1 VHAAAASGYRFNFFD
16 HVHTFNYF
24 SKHAVTPALQAFVTE
39 VQEVVVG
46 YVDEELRSGR
56 VRGLSTRHRQGATGV
71 FQTVAGFVT
80 DFFFGGF
87 LFHARLKTAALDHK
101 AVDDTVE
108 NGVVVETITA
118 VIQEVLYGC
127 RRFIIEGFNYD
138 IAMVRLESD
147 HHSRPVKVVVGVDSR
162 AYKAAGL
169 FVDAPYITNCDD
181 ASARWRLLLCWRR
194 AGVKNTAQYAA
205 SLNRPSSHTFIRNL
219 SMLKIY
225 NTLSRQKEEF
235 KPIHAG
241 EIGMYVCG
249 ITVYDLCHIG
259 HGRTFVAFDVVARYL
274 RYVGYTLKYVRN
286 ITDIDDKIIKRAN
299 ENGESIETLTNR
311 MIGEMHKDFAALG
324 ILPPNLEPR
333 ATRHIDEIIEL
344 VGLLIERGH
353 AYVADNGDVMF
364 DVLSDKDYGALSRQ
378 DLEQLQAG
386 ARVEVA
392 EVKRNPMDFV
402 LWKMSKADE
411 PAWSSPWGNGRPGWH
426 IECSAMNCKQL
437 GTHFDIHGGGSD
449 LMFPHHEN
457 EVAQSTC
464 AHDGPYVNYWMHS
477 GMVMVDREK
486 MSKSLGNFFT
496 VRDVLQH
503 YDAETVRYFLMSG
516 HYRSQLNY
524 GEDNLN
530 QARAALER
538 LYTALRHTDA
548 TAVAAGG
555 EEFETR
561 FRTAMD
567 DDFNTPE
574 AYSVLFDMARE
585 VNRLKTEEK
594 AAADALAAKLRQ
606 LANVLGI
613 LQQDPEQFLQSGA
626 QANDDEVAEIEA
638 LIKMRNDAR
647 KAKDWAQADVARDK
661 LNALGIVLEDG
672 PQGTTWRR
680 K

>member
-1 VHAAAASGYRFNFFD
+1 
-16 HVHTFNYF
+16 
-24 SKHAVTPALQAFVTE
+24 
-39 VQEVVVG
+39 
-46 YVDEELRSGR
+46 
-56 VRGLSTRHRQGATGV
+56 
-71 FQTVAGFVT
+71 
-80 DFFFGGF
+80 
-87 LFHARLKTAALDHK
+87 
-101 AVDDTVE
+101 
-108 NGVVVETITA
+108 
-118 VIQEVLYGC
+118 
-127 RRFIIEGFNYD
+127 
-138 IAMVRLESD
+138 
-147 HHSRPVKVVVGVDSR
+147 
-162 AYKAAGL
+162 
-169 FVDAPYITNCDD
+169 
-181 ASARWRLLLCWRR
+181 
-194 AGVKNTAQYAA
+194 
-205 SLNRPSSHTFIRNL
+205 
-219 SMLKIY
+219 MLKIY
-225 NTLSRQKEEF
+225 NTLTRQKEEF

-241 EIGMYVCG
+241 QIGMYVCG

-274 RYVGYTLKYVRN
+274 RYIGYQLKYVRN

-299 ENGESIETLTNR
+299 ENGETIDALTDR
-311 MIGEMHKDFAALG
+311 MIAEMHRDFAALG
-324 ILPPNLEPR
+324 IQPPDLEPR
-333 ATRHIDEIIEL
+333 ATRHISEIIEL
-344 VGLLIERGH
+344 VERLLARGH
-353 AYVADNGDVMF
+353 AYVAENGDVMF

-392 EVKRNPMDFV
+392 DVKRNPMDFV
-402 LWKMSKADE
+402 LWKMSKANE
-411 PAWSSPWGNGRPGWH
+411 PSWASPWGQGRPGWH

-437 GTHFDIHGGGSD
+437 GSHFDIHGGGSD

-524 GEDNLN
+524 GEENLN

-538 LYTALRHTDA
+538 LYTALRNTDA
-548 TAVAAGG
+548 GAEAVGG
-555 EEFETR
+555 EAFEAR
-561 FRTAMD
+561 FRAAMD

-574 AYSVLFDMARE
+574 AYSVLFDMARD
-585 VNRLKTEEK
+585 VNRLKTEDK
-594 AAADALAAKLRQ
+594 GAANGLAAKLRQ

-613 LQQDPEQFLQSGA
+613 LQQDPEQFLQGGA
-626 QANDDEVAEIEA
+626 QENGDEVAEIEA

-647 KAKDWAQADVARDK
+647 QAKDWAQADVARDR
-661 LNALGIVLEDG
+661 LNALGIILEDG
-672 PQGTTWRR
+672 PEGTRWRR